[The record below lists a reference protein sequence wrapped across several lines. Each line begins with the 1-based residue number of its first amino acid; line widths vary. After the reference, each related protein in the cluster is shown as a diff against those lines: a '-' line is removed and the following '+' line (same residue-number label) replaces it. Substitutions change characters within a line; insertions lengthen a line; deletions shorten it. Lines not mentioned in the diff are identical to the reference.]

1 MNTSYRRRHSSLK
14 METTCDWRLE
24 LPGASHFS
32 LSLQL
37 AWKNRLVEFFTDPIT
52 VRYQLWWSQ

>member
-14 METTCDWRLE
+14 WKQHVT
-24 LPGASHFS
+24 GAAWCLTFS